1 MTCRNHLSSFSTEI
15 TLPAS
20 LERKIVEP
28 PVPHSKTKVFELR
41 IFLSSRLTHKTT
53 MEAPF
58 PMDYLKNNNSLSIE
72 MSSMAFEEDNL
83 LKDEPF
89 WDLRNTLE
97 F

>member
-1 MTCRNHLSSFSTEI
+1 
-15 TLPAS
+15 
-20 LERKIVEP
+20 
-28 PVPHSKTKVFELR
+28 
-41 IFLSSRLTHKTT
+41 
-53 MEAPF
+53 MEDPF